1 MSDYQIRANESRG
14 SKMDKIEILEKLSFY
29 LLSPPRFKTEIEN
42 ACTQVNLEA
51 GKVLFFEGDG
61 CQQVGFVG
69 EGSIRVSKIGETGRE
84 IALYHVNPGEG
95 CVLNISCA
103 FSDTGY
109 PAMATIEKQT
119 QMVVFPSTLFRDW
132 MSNPEIRS
140 FVFELFSRRLSQVI
154 TLVEEIVFRKMD
166 QRLAE
171 FLIQK
176 FENKGKPRRVVK
188 MTQEQIAAEM
198 GTAREVV
205 NRLLKEFERVEAIES
220 GRGRIR
226 LLNEINLKTY
236 YKSN

>member
-1 MSDYQIRANESRG
+1 MC
-14 SKMDKIEILEKLSFY
+14 KMKKIEILKKLSFY
-29 LLSPPRFKTEIEN
+29 TLSAPRFRTEIEN
-42 ACTQVNLEA
+42 ACTQISLAE
-51 GKVLFFEGDG
+51 GKVLFLEGDG

-84 IALYHVNPGEG
+84 ITLYHVSPGEG

-109 PAMATIEKQT
+109 PAMATIEKST
-119 QMVVFPSTLFRDW
+119 QMVAFPATLFREW
-132 MSNPEIRS
+132 MSKPEIRS
-140 FVFELFSRRLSQVI
+140 FVFELFSIRLAQVI

-171 FLIQK
+171 FLIK
-176 FENKGKPRRVVK
+176 NFENKGKPRRIVR

-205 NRLLKEFERVEAIES
+205 NRLLKEFERIDAIES
-220 GRGRIR
+220 SRGRIS
-226 LLNEINLKTY
+226 LKNESILRSFY
-236 YKSN
+236 

>member
-1 MSDYQIRANESRG
+1 
-14 SKMDKIEILEKLSFY
+14 MDKIEILEKLGFY
-29 LLSPPRFKTEIEN
+29 SLSPPRFRTEIEN
-42 ACTQVNLEA
+42 ACTQVNLEE
-51 GKVLFFEGDG
+51 GKVLFLEGDG

-84 IALYHVNPGEG
+84 ITLYHVNPGEG

-109 PAMATIEKQT
+109 PAMASIEKPT
-119 QMVVFPSTLFRDW
+119 QMVVFPATLFRDW
-132 MSNPEIRS
+132 MSKPEIRS

-226 LLNEINLKTY
+226 LLNEINLRTY